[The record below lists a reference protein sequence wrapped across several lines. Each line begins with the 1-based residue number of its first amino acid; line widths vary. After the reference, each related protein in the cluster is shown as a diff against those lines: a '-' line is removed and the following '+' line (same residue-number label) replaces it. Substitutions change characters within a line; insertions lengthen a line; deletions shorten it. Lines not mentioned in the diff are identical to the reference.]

1 MSITEQTANFY
12 FLNLLSAAIWDR
24 PLEAHVFEGIDK
36 SVWKEI
42 ADIAYK
48 QSVRALIA
56 DKVLSLPAEC
66 LPPSD
71 ITLRFISVVEQTKQV
86 NRKMITL
93 LKELQEEYTR
103 EGFPFSC

>member
-1 MSITEQTANFY
+1 MERIKESVVFIYRRNKCLLHYKGNKNDVSGLFYDSIKDFIFVITFVLNNMTMSITEQTANFY

-48 QSVRALIA
+48 QSVRA
-56 DKVLSLPAEC
+56 VYFC
-66 LPPSD
+66 
-71 ITLRFISVVEQTKQV
+71 
-86 NRKMITL
+86 
-93 LKELQEEYTR
+93 
-103 EGFPFSC
+103 G